1 LRDSNWIL
9 LIINRPTYLEL
20 MSLSTVRKTTAAGG
34 SLQVTIPA
42 IWVKHHKLV
51 AGSPLN
57 VFLND
62 DGSLTLKVEK

>member
-1 LRDSNWIL
+1 
-9 LIINRPTYLEL
+9 